1 MNSIV
6 KIFSISAIASLML
19 MSKCGKDR
27 PKVDDETQTI
37 EDNIVSEQ
45 EFMRIMPTTND
56 RAIKQKGIGGSGKV
70 LDPITTTFKVHNSIN
85 GLITDPLTWTDINNN
100 SPLALINSL
109 FSFANGVKIF
119 IPTVDAVKITV
130 EYDSNIDQAD
140 GSRKSG
146 KVITTM
152 LQKNGAPMPLFGE
165 PNSSSNSVLDNY
177 KVGSI
182 LYNGNIDVDRDSKTV
197 MRLGVNNGT
206 CDKIGE
212 WSSTFSNVTKRKVTW
227 MKGANHPNDSVYPGT
242 NNYYTFDEY
251 KIEEADPNGAGSIGT
266 SRNGLAYSIKIISPI
281 TFRTDAKF
289 GITGGIVELTPD
301 GKKKRTIDYSQIT
314 SGIVTFTVDGNSF
327 TINL

>member
-6 KIFSISAIASLML
+6 KIFSISAVASLML

-56 RAIKQKGIGGSGKV
+56 RAIKQKGIGSSGKV
-70 LDPITTTFKVHNSIN
+70 LDPISTSFNVHNSIN
-85 GLITDPLTWTDINNN
+85 GLITDPLTWTAIDDN
-100 SPLALINSL
+100 SSLALINSL
-109 FSFANGVKIF
+109 FNFVNGAKFF

-130 EYDSNIDQAD
+130 EYDGNINQAD

-152 LQKNGAPMPLFGE
+152 LQRDGAPMPLFGE
-165 PNSSSNSVLDNY
+165 SGSFSNSVLDNY
-177 KVGSI
+177 KVGNI
-182 LYNGNIDVDRDSKTV
+182 LYNGNIDVERDSKTV

-227 MKGANHPNDSVYPGT
+227 MKGANHPTDSIDGAGKDYA
-242 NNYYTFDEY
+242 FDEY

-266 SRNGLAYSIKIISPI
+266 SRNGLAYTMKIISPI

-301 GKKKRTIDYSQIT
+301 GKKKRTIDYSQI
-314 SGIVTFTVDGNSF
+314 SANIVTFTVDGNSF